1 LFEIAKFLA
10 AIALPIVHSI
20 NILISSLVLPL
31 VWPSPPPPPGKPVEL
46 QITIAYFLQHSKLYK
61 WPLYFFKYT
70 KLQN

>member
-31 VWPSPPPPPGKPVEL
+31 AKMRGNEWLRE
-46 QITIAYFLQHSKLYK
+46 
-61 WPLYFFKYT
+61 
-70 KLQN
+70 